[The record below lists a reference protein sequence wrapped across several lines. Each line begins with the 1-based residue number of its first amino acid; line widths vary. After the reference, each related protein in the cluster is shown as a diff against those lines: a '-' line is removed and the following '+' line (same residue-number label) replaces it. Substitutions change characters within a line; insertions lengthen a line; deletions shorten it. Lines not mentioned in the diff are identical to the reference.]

1 MRFLL
6 HAVTDLGDSA
16 LLLPASAFL
25 VAYLLYFSTARVVRI
40 WVSTLALCAFLTLFL
55 KVAFFT
61 CGSAIPAWDLHS
73 PSGHTSLSM
82 TFYGC
87 GALMVSGDKG
97 RATQIGMLAAGTL
110 LVIAVAISRVLLHA
124 HTPTEAM
131 LGLCVGVLCVSW
143 FGRRFLALPPLSL
156 PWRWAL
162 AVVALLALVT
172 HGAHWDFE
180 WAVARIAAFLHSA
193 APICA

>member
-25 VAYLLYFSTARVVRI
+25 VAYLLYFSTVSVARI

-61 CGSAIPAWDLHS
+61 CGTTVPALDLHS

-87 GALMVSGDKG
+87 AALMVSADKG
-97 RATQIGMLAAGTL
+97 RAMQIAMLAAGTL

-124 HTPTEAM
+124 HSPTEAL
-131 LGLCVGVLCVSW
+131 LGLTIGIVCVAW
-143 FGRRFLALPPLSL
+143 FGRRFLALPALSL
-156 PWRWAL
+156 PWRGAL
-162 AVVALLALVT
+162 AVVALLAVMT
-172 HGAHWDFE
+172 HGMHWDFE
-180 WAVARIAAFLHSA
+180 RVVARIAALIHST
-193 APICA
+193 APVCA